1 MDRCAAATAGSA
13 GVDLATAVDIT
24 LTTSEVK
31 LIDSDQQGPL
41 GHGLS
46 ALLIGRSSISR
57 KGIFIVPGLIDADFC
72 GTIKIMVYTLTP
84 PLTIPAQSKIA
95 QLIPFHACVPKAHSI
110 VRGHGGFGSTGVPNV
125 LLAIDIAKGKPEER
139 VTLRHPNGQSLVLSM
154 LIDTG
159 ADVTIVPITKWPR
172 NWPLVPAATSVVGVG
187 GAQCTMI
194 SKLLIA
200 FNFEDGTTVTTRPYV
215 MHLPVALIGRD
226 ILSQMGA
233 KLVTQHF

>member
-1 MDRCAAATAGSA
+1 MDR
-13 GVDLATAVDIT
+13 ATAVDVT
-24 LTTSEVK
+24 LTTSGVQ

-46 ALLIGRSSISR
+46 ALLIGRSSMSQ
-57 KGIFIVPGLIDADFC
+57 KGMFIVPGLIDADYC

-95 QLIPFHACVPKAHSI
+95 QLISFHACVPKAQPVVH
-110 VRGHGGFGSTGVPNV
+110 GLGGFGSTGVPNV
-125 LLAIDIAKGKPEER
+125 LLAIDITRGKPEEK
-139 VTLRHPNGQSLVLSM
+139 VTITHQNGQSCVPSM

-159 ADVTIVPITKWPR
+159 ADVTIIPATEWPY
-172 NWPLVPAATSVVGVG
+172 NWPLVPAATNVVGVG

-194 SKLLIA
+194 SKSPVS
-200 FNFEDGTTVTTRPYV
+200 FSFEDSATVTTRPYV
-215 MHLPVALIGRD
+215 MHLPVALVGRD

-233 KLVTQHF
+233 QVVTQHF